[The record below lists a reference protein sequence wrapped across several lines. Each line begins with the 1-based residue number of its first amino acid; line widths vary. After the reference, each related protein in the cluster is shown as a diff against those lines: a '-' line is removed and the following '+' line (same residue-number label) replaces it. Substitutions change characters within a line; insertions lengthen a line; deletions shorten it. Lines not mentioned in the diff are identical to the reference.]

1 MTEQTPFEAHLAVV
15 RKALDAISRGDFP
28 SLASTVTPDFV
39 RTDLGEA
46 FVLEGSGADPLVQ
59 FIATVRAAMPD
70 FAMEVVDGFGN
81 DERAAVQIRLTG
93 THLGE
98 FRGTPPTGRRI
109 EFNGISLY
117 RFRDGLIC
125 ENHQLLDVARMMRE
139 LTAGASTSQAAVGA
153 A

>member
-1 MTEQTPFEAHLAVV
+1 MTEPTPTEAHLAVD
-15 RKALDAISRGDFP
+15 RKALDAISRGDLA

-59 FIATVRAAMPD
+59 FISTVRAAMPD
-70 FAMEVVDGFGN
+70 FAMQVVDGFGD

-98 FRGTPPTGRRI
+98 FLGTAPSGRRI

-125 ENHQLLDVARMMRE
+125 ENHQLLDVAGMLRE
-139 LTAGASTSQAAVGA
+139 LTGQAAAGAA
-153 A
+153 